1 MVLCS
6 AFFDPDDLIFNPTI
20 VVKKITARKTAATMI
35 ATEPPDPAQGSH
47 FPPSTADAKL
57 GAHVEQRK
65 FTLVYF

>member
-20 VVKKITARKTAATMI
+20 AVKKITARKTAAIMMT
-35 ATEPPDPAQGSH
+35 TEPPDPAQGSH
-47 FPPSTADAKL
+47 LPPSTDAKL

-65 FTLVYF
+65 FTLVCFW